1 MMSLTYCGA
10 AEGVLSVSTTDETE
24 MCTMQDQEAQIA
36 RKKRRATT
44 RHSSTLNC
52 RHLAGG
58 KGPQL
63 NSCMSLWVHLEK
75 AGKVSLQT
83 SNHTCLSR
91 R

>member
-44 RHSSTLNC
+44 RTAARSI
-52 RHLAGG
+52 AGT
-58 KGPQL
+58 
-63 NSCMSLWVHLEK
+63 SLEVR
-75 AGKVSLQT
+75 APS
-83 SNHTCLSR
+83 
-91 R
+91 